1 MRGIAE
7 WSIFCEAAPA
17 ELWILHRA
25 GDIPIS
31 IDEVDSSGDADRSTL
46 GIYKYLDVLGHDLVE
61 VIAKR
66 L

>member
-7 WSIFCEAAPA
+7 WSIFCESTAT

-25 GDIPIS
+25 GDISIS
-31 IDEVDSSGDADRSTL
+31 IDEVDSSSDSDRTTL